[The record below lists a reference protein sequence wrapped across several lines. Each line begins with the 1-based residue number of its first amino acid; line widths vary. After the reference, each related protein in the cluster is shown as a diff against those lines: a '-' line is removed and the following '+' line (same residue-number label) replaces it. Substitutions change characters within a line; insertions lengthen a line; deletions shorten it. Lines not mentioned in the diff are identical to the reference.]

1 MVESINKE
9 KEEIACIKDNLIDLN
24 EQIKQI

>member
-9 KEEIACIKDNLIDLN
+9 QEEIACIKDNLLEIN
-24 EQIKQI
+24 ELIQEV